1 MRIRVLIGLFWC
13 LGWQTSIATEVQGDY
28 PQPFTDVMRG
38 RFDADYYD
46 NQAVTWAA
54 IAQGECATDESWFQ
68 YYKAAD
74 YANKFGSGNYDL
86 DEISD
91 QANQLLDPDGFDLNY
106 IKFSRIFG
114 SEEGWPFLLKAHT
127 ADPERYEAY
136 PALITYYTL
145 EGQVHKRNDLLVKM
159 HRVDPVP
166 AGVMDYNYNQL
177 VGCPVGAILLTVGD
191 ADTYPS
197 WLLQTGFGF
206 RSDVEVLN
214 LSLMMMDDEHRH
226 RTLTRLG
233 YESLEIGHAAASPGG
248 LIQLLATGPKPLMLA
263 VSGRPYYQ
271 ELASERMFLT
281 GLTFQYSNTPIDNL
295 SFLHENYSQNW
306 RTEALFNPLASD
318 SGQRVANELGQNYLP
333 ALLELRQYH
342 LDRSEDRSSLVA
354 AEIEAQIRQLALR
367 SGISAEIDG
376 FLRVSEV
383 PQLASEEPGINVKRL
398 LKTYP
403 YLPAGT
409 LRLQDE
415 SSFTIKGFHMGST
428 EISNSDYQQFL
439 EDLLS
444 QRKFEY
450 LDSAAVIDFEL
461 EDLLSASQISLGLET
476 LESRGKIISDNHPV
490 LNISHRAAELYAIW
504 LTQVVN
510 QDQRREG
517 ERKVRFRLPTREEWM
532 YAARGGRGQSPY
544 PWGGPYIRNARGCYL
559 ANFNT
564 DLMEEDSVNT
574 YFYDNAG
581 WPTVEP
587 EQADL
592 EAVTKEQREIL
603 ARNNGCPDGAW
614 LTTKVDAYFPN
625 DFGLHNMSGNA
636 AEMIVE
642 PGITLGGSWLDG
654 PYYMQIET
662 AHEMAQPH
670 PSTGFRLVME
680 YVD

>member
-1 MRIRVLIGLFWC
+1 MRLWVYVLLFAC
-13 LGWQTSIATEVQGDY
+13 VGAEELHATWY
-28 PQPFTDVMRG
+28 NFSPQPFTDVMRG
-38 RFDADYYD
+38 RYDAEYYD
-46 NQAVTWAA
+46 IQAVEWGE
-54 IAQGECATDESWFQ
+54 IAEGECATDESWYQ

-74 YANKFGSGNYDL
+74 YANKFGSGAYAL
-86 DEISD
+86 DDIFD
-91 QANQLLDPDGFDLNY
+91 AAAQVLDPEGFYLNY
-106 IKFSRIFG
+106 LHCARIFG
-114 SEEGWPFLLKAHT
+114 SEEGWPYLLKAH
-127 ADPERYEAY
+127 AAEPERYEAY

-145 EGQVHKRNDLLVKM
+145 IGQIEKRSELLVKM
-159 HRVDPVP
+159 HRAEPIP

-177 VGCPVGAILLTVGD
+177 VGCPEGAILLTVGD

-206 RSDVEVLN
+206 RSDIEVLN
-214 LSLMMMDDEHRH
+214 LSLLLMDEAHRR

-233 YESLEIGHAAASPGG
+233 LEVETSASEMSAVD
-248 LIQLLATGPKPLMLA
+248 LIRALVSEDRALMLA

-281 GLTFQYSNTPIDNL
+281 GLTFQYSDSPIDNL
-295 SFLHENYSQNW
+295 SLLHENYTQNW
-306 RTEALFNPLASD
+306 RTETVFNPLSSD
-318 SGQRVANELGQNYLP
+318 AGQQVADELGQNYLP

-342 LDRSEDRSSLVA
+342 LDRFDDRSSFVA
-354 AEIEAQIRQLALR
+354 AEIEAQIRRLALR
-367 SGISAEIDG
+367 SGISAEIEG
-376 FLRVSEV
+376 FLGSSEV
-383 PQLASEEPGINVKRL
+383 PQLASDEPGIHVKRL

-403 YLPAGT
+403 FIPSGT
-409 LRLQDE
+409 LKLQDE
-415 SSFTIKGFHMGST
+415 SSFTINGFHMGST

-450 LDSAAVIDFEL
+450 LDSAAVIDFQL
-461 EDLLSASQISLGLET
+461 EGLLSESLVSLGIET
-476 LESRGKIISDNHPV
+476 LESRGKINSENHPV

-532 YAARGGRGQSPY
+532 YAARGGRQHAPY

-559 ANFNT
+559 SNFNT
-564 DLMEEDSVNT
+564 DLTEEEPVDT
-574 YFYDNAG
+574 YFFDRAG
-581 WPTVEP
+581 QPTLES
-587 EQADL
+587 EQTDS
-592 EAVTKEQREIL
+592 EAITKEQRNIL
-603 ARNNGCPDGAW
+603 SRSSGCPDGAW
-614 LTTKVDAYFPN
+614 LTTAVDAYFPN
-625 DFGLHNMSGNA
+625 DLGLYNMSGNA
-636 AEMIVE
+636 AEMIAE
-642 PGITLGGSWLDG
+642 PGMTMGGSWLDG

-662 AHEMAQPH
+662 VHEIVQPH